1 MKEGDLLGEEYIPFH
16 VHTDDSLLD
25 SCSKYKEYVDKC
37 VEDGYKAIC
46 FSEHGNIY
54 EWVGKKM
61 YCDAKGIKYLHG
73 VEIYITKTHDE
84 KIRDNMH
91 TILIAKNVDGFKEI
105 NKLVKLAT
113 TKDHTYYKPRISV
126 DEFLGISS
134 NVIKI
139 SACVA
144 SPLNSIRKGN
154 LDYKQHEIISH
165 YDYFEI
171 QLHNFEEQIEYN
183 NWLYE
188 LSKDFNIPLIVG
200 TDFHSISKYK
210 GECRAIL
217 QLSKKIGYS
226 LEDSLDLSY
235 KTFEELAEMAM
246 VQKCK
251 IPLEIIV
258 EALRRTNDLYDLCDD
273 IILDKSFKYP
283 VLSDNDEE
291 YIDNQLKE
299 LYEEKCKSGLIDKD
313 DDRYIPRIEEEMK
326 VFKKLGMC
334 SFMAYM
340 GNLVR
345 WCRANDIPVSPNRGS
360 VGGSLVA
367 FILDIID
374 VDPIKWNTIFSRF
387 ANEHRKE
394 LGDID
399 LDFIPRQ
406 RPLVFKHIKDE
417 MPPDK
422 TSRILSFGTIAKLNC
437 IEIIC
442 KGLKE
447 RWFSEHKE
455 LDPKKDEKLCPYS
468 LSMESVIKSA
478 FSENE
483 EKARKKYKDVFYYYD
498 GLLGANIQQQYHNA
512 GIIVSPVTLT
522 DNYGTFCG
530 EDSDGNEIDILQID
544 MDMAHDVCLVK
555 YDILGLN
562 TLGIVYDAYKMAG
575 LKYPRMNE
583 VDFTD
588 NAVFNDI
595 KEYPIGIFQFESEK
609 SHSYLKRYDIQTV
622 NDITLCNAALRP
634 SGESY
639 RDRLMNHE
647 FNHNPSKEIDDL
659 LAENRGFLVYQEDTI
674 KFLTNICGMSG
685 GDADNVRRAIGHKD
699 FDRLNAALPDI
710 LDGYCNHSSEQRL
723 KAEEEAKQFLQ
734 IIEDSAAYQFGFN
747 HATGY
752 SLLGYICGWQRHYIT
767 IEFVT
772 SYLKNVEKLEDFKN
786 GEELA
791 KYKGIDIKMP
801 KFRKS
806 KGDYFFD
813 KETNSIYKGI
823 GSIKFMN
830 NIAGDYLFSLKDN
843 KYDSFVELLFELFGS
858 SSCDKRQLVTL
869 IKIDFFSEFGHI
881 GKLLKM
887 TEIFDNV
894 YDKTKK
900 CFKKQMKKNAVE
912 KNGLTHELVRKYC
925 HKETDATYMQV
936 DFYGLIKD
944 FEANTKF
951 EEISDYQRAN
961 YQQVIL
967 NHVDIVDKKKFQN
980 IAVIGSVDT
989 KYSPKINCYAMA
1001 NGNTIECKIAKKT
1014 FVMKPLEEGDVIEI
1028 FDTMTKPR
1036 QTINED
1042 GKWVDIPDTKV
1053 FWITGY
1059 KILFHQEKEK

>member
-1 MKEGDLLGEEYIPFH
+1 MNDLSKKTYIPYH

-25 SCSKYKEYVDKC
+25 SCTKYKEYVDKC

-46 FSEHGNIY
+46 FTEHGNVY

-61 YCDAKGIKYLHG
+61 YCDEKGIKYLHG

-91 TILIAKNVDGFKEI
+91 TILIAKNSDGFKEI
-105 NKLVKLAT
+105 NTIVKLAT
-113 TKDHTYYKPRISV
+113 KKDHTYYKPRISV
-126 DEFLGISS
+126 DEFLGISD

-154 LDYKQHEIISH
+154 LSYKDREIISH
-165 YDYFEI
+165 YDYLEI
-171 QLHNFEEQIEYN
+171 QLHKFDEQVEYN

-188 LSKDFNIPLIVG
+188 LSKTTGIPLIVG
-200 TDFHSISKYK
+200 TDFHSINKYK

-217 QLSKKIGYS
+217 QLSKKIAYS

-235 KTFEELAEMAM
+235 KTYDELIDMAKE
-246 VQKCK
+246 QGSE
-251 IPLEIIV
+251 IPLEVI
-258 EALRRTNDLYDLCDD
+258 EDALLRTNNLYDLCDE
-273 IILDKSFKYP
+273 IVLDKSFKYP

-291 YIDNQLKE
+291 LIENQLKE
-299 LYEEKCKSGLIDKD
+299 LYEDKCNMGLIDRD
-313 DDRYIPRIEEEMK
+313 DNRYIPRIKEELD

-406 RPLVFKHIKDE
+406 RPLVFQHIKEE

-422 TSRILSFGTIAKLNC
+422 TSRILSFGTVARLNC

-447 RWFSEHKE
+447 KWFNEHKN
-455 LDPKKDEKLCPYS
+455 LDPKKDEKKCPYS
-468 LSMESVIKSA
+468 LDMEKVIKSA
-478 FSENE
+478 FDNDE
-483 EKARKKYKDVFYYYD
+483 EKARKEYKDVFYYYD
-498 GLLGANIQQQYHNA
+498 GLIGANIQQQYHNA

-522 DNYGTFCG
+522 DNYGTFYG

-562 TLGIVYDAYKMAG
+562 TLGIVDDAYKMSG
-575 LKYPRMNE
+575 LKFPRMNE
-583 VDFTD
+583 VNFTD
-588 NAVFNDI
+588 KNVFDDI
-595 KEYPIGIFQFESEK
+595 KEYPIGIFQFENPK
-609 SHSYLKRYDIQTV
+609 SHNYLVRYDIQTV

-634 SGESY
+634 SGDSY

-659 LAENRGFLVYQEDTI
+659 LAENMGFIVYQEDTI
-674 KFLTNICGMSG
+674 KFLTNICDLNGS
-685 GDADNVRRAIGHKD
+685 DADNIRRAIGHKD
-699 FDRLNAALPDI
+699 HKRLAKAMPAI
-710 LDGYCNHSSEQRL
+710 LDGYCKHSSQPREV
-723 KAEEEAKQFLQ
+723 AENEAKTFIQ
-734 IIEDSAAYQFGFN
+734 ILEDASSYQFGFN
-747 HATGY
+747 HSTGY
-752 SLLGYICGWQRHYIT
+752 SMLGYVCGLLRHYHT
-767 IEFVT
+767 IEFIT
-772 SYLKNVEKLEDFKN
+772 SYLKNVEKLEDFSN
-786 GEELA
+786 GEALA
-791 KYKGIDIKMP
+791 KYKGINISLP

-806 KGDYFFD
+806 KGDYFCD
-813 KETNSIYKGI
+813 KDTNTIYKGI
-823 GSIKFMN
+823 GSLKYLN
-830 NIAGDYLFSLKDN
+830 NIVADELYELRDRKF
-843 KYDSFVELLFELFGS
+843 DSFIELLMVIKEETS
-858 SSCDKRQLVTL
+858 INTRQLDLL
-869 IKIDFFSEFGHI
+869 IHVDFFEEFGNI
-881 GKLLKM
+881 GKLSKLS
-887 TEIFDNV
+887 EIFNNIW
-894 YDKTKK
+894 DKTKK
-900 CFKKQMKKNAVE
+900 CFKKQMGKDKVE
-912 KNGLTHELVRKYC
+912 QSGLTHEAIKAYC
-925 HKETDATYMQV
+925 HKETDKTYMQI

-944 FEANTKF
+944 IESNVPFID
-951 EEISDYQRAN
+951 ISDYEKAS
-961 YQQVIL
+961 YQQTIL
-967 NHVDIVDKKKFQN
+967 KHVSIIDKKYKG
-980 IAVIGSVDT
+980 IAVVSAVDT
-989 KYSPKINCYAMA
+989 KYSPKITCFALA
-1001 NGNTIECKIAKKT
+1001 NGNTIECKIDKRTYAGGQ
-1014 FVMKPLEEGDVIEI
+1014 LEEGDVIEI
-1028 FDTMTKPR
+1028 KDTVAKPR
-1036 QTINED
+1036 QTKNEN
-1042 GKWVDIPDTKV
+1042 GKWVDVPGTKV
-1053 FWITGY
+1053 YWITGY
-1059 KILFHQEKEK
+1059 RILFHQKKEK